1 MISST
6 GSNMTQWL
14 SENRTLL
21 LRLFGTLVAIVLIVL
36 LIREEGWL
44 KIVDSLRQIPPLNF
58 ILSLGSLLISRI
70 FVIARWHVLLE
81 SGGVKIPFR
90 RTAELTLMGLFASN
104 FLPTTVGGDVVRL
117 AGVMQ
122 MGFDRAICLASIA
135 ADRLVGLG
143 GMLFAVP
150 FGLTPA
156 WESLQQL
163 AFQPLALIV
172 SLQRPIRFARRT
184 LQTFSIWFHQPRAL
198 FASLLCTWGNML
210 FIFIAIYLL
219 VQGLGNHLSIWLV
232 AGLYSLSYLVTLI
245 PISINGFGL
254 QELSVTYLFLHV
266 GGLSAAASLS
276 LAVLIRII
284 WMLAS
289 LPGAAFLP
297 SILLAISHQKKDRT
311 LPKLNTPHE

>member
-1 MISST
+1 MID
-6 GSNMTQWL
+6 WL
-14 SENRTLL
+14 SQNRTLL
-21 LRLFGTLVAIVLIVL
+21 LRLFGTLAAIVLIVL
-36 LIREEGWL
+36 LIQQEGWTE
-44 KIVDSLRQIPPLNF
+44 IVDSLKQISPVNF
-58 ILSLGSLLISRI
+58 FLALASLLVSRV
-70 FVIARWHVLLE
+70 FVIARWHVLLQ

-122 MGFDRAICLASIA
+122 MGFDRAVSLASIA
-135 ADRLVGLG
+135 ADRLVGLT

-150 FGLTPA
+150 FGLPPA
-156 WESLQQL
+156 WESLREIL
-163 AFQPLALIV
+163 ASQPIALMM
-172 SLQRPIRFARRT
+172 SLQRPLGFARRT
-184 LQTFSIWFHQPRAL
+184 LRTFSTWLHQPKAL
-198 FASLLCTWGNML
+198 FASLLCTWANML
-210 FIFIAIYLL
+210 FIFISIYLL
-219 VQGLGNHLSIWLV
+219 VGGLGDHVSFWLI

-266 GGLSAAASLS
+266 GGLSAATSLS
-276 LAVLIRII
+276 LALLIRII

-297 SILLAISHQKKDRT
+297 SILVAISHQKKDPAPPE
-311 LPKLNTPHE
+311 LKIQHD

>member
-1 MISST
+1 
-6 GSNMTQWL
+6 MTNWL

-21 LRLFGTLVAIVLIVL
+21 LRLFGTLMAIVPIVL
-36 LIREEGWL
+36 LIREEGLL
-44 KIVDSLRQIPPLNF
+44 KIVDSLREISPLHF
-58 ILSLGSLLISRI
+58 FLALASLLVSRI
-70 FVIARWHVLLE
+70 FVIARWHVLLH

-90 RTAELTLMGLFASN
+90 RTTELTLMGLFASN

-135 ADRLVGLG
+135 ADRLVGLA

-150 FGLTPA
+150 FGLPPA
-156 WESLQQL
+156 WESLQEL
-163 AFQPLALIV
+163 VFHPLALTV
-172 SLQRPIRFARRT
+172 SLQRPLRFARRT
-184 LQTFSIWFHQPRAL
+184 LQTFSTWLHQPKAL
-198 FASLLCTWGNML
+198 FTSLLCTWGNML

-219 VQGLGNHLSIWLV
+219 VEGLGNHVSFWLI

-266 GGLSAAASLS
+266 GSLSAATSLS
-276 LAVLIRII
+276 LALLIRII
-284 WMLAS
+284 FMLAS
-289 LPGAAFLP
+289 LPGAVFLS
-297 SILLAISHQKKDRT
+297 SILSAISRQKKDPST
-311 LPKLNTPHE
+311 PELNLPHD

>member
-1 MISST
+1 MID
-6 GSNMTQWL
+6 WL
-14 SENRTLL
+14 SKNRTLL
-21 LRLFGTLVAIVLIVL
+21 LRLFGTLAAIVPIAL
-36 LIREEGWL
+36 LIREEGWI
-44 KIVDSLRQIPPLNF
+44 KIVDSLRQISPSHFFLA
-58 ILSLGSLLISRI
+58 LASLLVSRI
-70 FVIARWHVLLE
+70 FVIARWHVLLQ
-81 SGGVKIPFR
+81 SGGVNIAFR

-135 ADRLVGLG
+135 ADRLVGLA

-150 FGLTPA
+150 FGLPSA

-163 AFQPLALIV
+163 TSISFAGMV
-172 SLQRPIRFARRT
+172 SLQRPLRFARRT
-184 LQTFSIWFHQPRAL
+184 LQTFSTWLHQPKAL

-219 VQGLGNHLSIWLV
+219 VEGLGSHVSFWLI

-245 PISINGFGL
+245 PISLNGFGL

-266 GGLSAAASLS
+266 GGLSAATSLS
-276 LAVLIRII
+276 LAVLIRIL
-284 WMLAS
+284 WMIAS
-289 LPGAAFLP
+289 LPGAVFLS
-297 SILLAISHQKKDRT
+297 SIWMAISRQKKDP
-311 LPKLNTPHE
+311 LPPELKN

>member
-1 MISST
+1 
-6 GSNMTQWL
+6 MTSWL

-21 LRLFGTLVAIVLIVL
+21 LRLFGTVVAIVPIVL
-36 LIREEGWL
+36 LVREEGWI
-44 KIVDSLRQIPPLNF
+44 KIVDSLREISPLHF
-58 ILSLGSLLISRI
+58 FLALGSLLISRI
-70 FVIARWHVLLE
+70 FVIARWHVLLQ
-81 SGGVKIPFR
+81 SGGVKIPLR

-122 MGFDRAICLASIA
+122 MGYDRAVSLASIA
-135 ADRLVGLG
+135 ADRLVGLV

-150 FGLTPA
+150 FGLAPA
-156 WESLQQL
+156 WESLRQI
-163 AFQPLALIV
+163 AGFYPMALIA

-184 LQTFSIWFHQPRAL
+184 LHTFSIWLHQPKAL
-198 FASLLCTWGNML
+198 LASLLCTWGNMI

-219 VQGLGNHLSIWLV
+219 VQGLGNHVSFWLI

-266 GGLSAAASLS
+266 GNLTAATSLS
-276 LAVLIRII
+276 LAVLIRVI

-289 LPGAAFLP
+289 LPGAVFLS
-297 SILLAISHQKKDRT
+297 SILMTINREKKDH
-311 LPKLNTPHE
+311 KE